1 MRAILTRIAMITLL
15 FSTASIVIPLSI
27 ERPSEALGSSR
38 CPDGYHRSPSGDCE
52 RVGDLSDNL
61 SRCPDGYHRSPSG
74 DCERVTD
81 GSPVSDSSNN
91 DDVSDDDGNDI
102 ESRSDNL
109 EDLFILMKIPQWNHG
124 S

>member
-38 CPDGYHRSPSGDCE
+38 CPDS
-52 RVGDLSDNL
+52 
-61 SRCPDGYHRSPSG
+61 YHRSPSG